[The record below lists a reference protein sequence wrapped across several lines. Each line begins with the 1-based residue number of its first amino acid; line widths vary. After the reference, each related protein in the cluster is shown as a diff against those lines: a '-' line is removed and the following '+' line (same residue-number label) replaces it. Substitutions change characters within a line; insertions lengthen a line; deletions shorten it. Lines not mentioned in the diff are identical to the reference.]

1 MKKIKFRHYRLV
13 PAYVIGYKDN
23 PFVLVK
29 SSHGRNAVDW
39 EDNPMSQH
47 YRACG
52 GATYVALYEDG
63 ELMKEA
69 VAFCHPKENFSR
81 AKGRQYAL
89 EYLEKGV
96 PSDYSPALAK
106 WTDIPEEL
114 KKFVCT
120 KVDNPEK

>member
-1 MKKIKFRHYRLV
+1 MKIRFRHYRLV
-13 PAYVIGYKDN
+13 LACDKDH
-23 PFVLVK
+23 PFALVK
-29 SSHGRNAVDW
+29 SSHGKNMTDS
-39 EDNPMSQH
+39 EGEPMSKH

-89 EYLEKGV
+89 EYLEKGM
-96 PSDYSPALAK
+96 PSDYKPALVK
-106 WTDIPEEL
+106 ITDIPEEL
-114 KKFVCT
+114 KKFI
-120 KVDNPEK
+120 